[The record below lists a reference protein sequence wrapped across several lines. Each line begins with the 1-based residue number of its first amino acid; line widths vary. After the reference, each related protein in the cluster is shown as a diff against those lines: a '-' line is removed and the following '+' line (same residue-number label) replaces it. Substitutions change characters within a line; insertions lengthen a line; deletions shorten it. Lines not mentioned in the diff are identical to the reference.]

1 MVESLSNHVSNSSEK
16 VILTSKVALFQTLL
30 FLIHFIQLTNAGDF
44 EVDYFKGLYLFLVK
58 EKKLLSCV
66 HILHT
71 VSIKYHVVVMQQP

>member
-16 VILTSKVALFQTLL
+16 AILTSKVALFQTLL

-58 EKKLLSCV
+58 EKKNCCLVFISC
-66 HILHT
+66 I
-71 VSIKYHVVVMQQP
+71 Q